1 MSSSQSNCTT
11 SSPTSSLS
19 QFSSSSSLSS
29 KNHHHHHPHRQH
41 HHRQQHHQS
50 DPHCQHHNSHHH
62 HHQVTREFTQ
72 CSRTWVFKPIHCL
85 IIIIIIMITMVILIN
100 IFISLLHNNRQHM
113 ITTRAYFTY
122 EDVIKKGE
130 DGRPNFLGRK
140 SCKYLQVKKSIYMQK
155 KVPNVKKSSS
165 RSI

>member
-1 MSSSQSNCTT
+1 MIRGCRVKRWGRSSSELISENCKQVGSHLILRWAGRWDEMRSHLRWDLISYTGGQASHTQGISSQGISSSASKTSPSQSNCTS

-72 CSRTWVFKPIHCL
+72 CSRTWVFKSIHCL
-85 IIIIIIMITMVILIN
+85 I
-100 IFISLLHNNRQHM
+100 
-113 ITTRAYFTY
+113 
-122 EDVIKKGE
+122 
-130 DGRPNFLGRK
+130 
-140 SCKYLQVKKSIYMQK
+140 
-155 KVPNVKKSSS
+155 SS
-165 RSI
+165 